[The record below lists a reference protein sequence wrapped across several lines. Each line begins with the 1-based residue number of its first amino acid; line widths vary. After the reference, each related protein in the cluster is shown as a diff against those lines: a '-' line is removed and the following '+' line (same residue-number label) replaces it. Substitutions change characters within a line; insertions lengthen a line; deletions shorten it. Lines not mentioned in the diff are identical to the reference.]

1 MGTPQSN
8 HSTAKLMVDIIFR
21 SSTNM
26 RHILVV
32 NYNVFEEY
40 NNNDKYLNL
49 FGSVRHFHCRVV
61 VEKVSSQSVT

>member
-1 MGTPQSN
+1 MGTPQTN

-49 FGSVRHFHCRVV
+49 FGFCNF
-61 VEKVSSQSVT
+61 SSSASDTVPMPLE